1 MDDEILLPPPSMPN
15 LSANYG
21 GNRDRDRPPSS
32 AKKNIMSNK
41 NNIKDGDDEFDFW
54 RLLLTFCFL
63 SICLFFFFFLLSFV
77 FCIYLIQFY
86 FFRFN

>member
-41 NNIKDGDDEFDFW
+41 NNIKDGDDEFDF
-54 RLLLTFCFL
+54 
-63 SICLFFFFFLLSFV
+63 
-77 FCIYLIQFY
+77 
-86 FFRFN
+86 